1 MVRRPRYLD
10 WTLSP
15 YVAMYFGIEDEA
27 KEGDR
32 RSAIWAVDLGWLER
46 KTHELVRPEAR
57 SLVPDDPKTRA
68 EHLNNLLGQTD
79 RPLIVRMDP
88 PRINERMA
96 AQQGF
101 FLCKLYHQA
110 TFSQI
115 LMTMMIHPETP
126 DRPIVRKLEVN
137 SNCRVEF
144 LKILRSM
151 NIHRAS
157 LFPGLDG
164 FCQSLRLDLE
174 IKD

>member
-1 MVRRPRYLD
+1 
-10 WTLSP
+10 
-15 YVAMYFGIEDEA
+15 MYFGIEEEA

-32 RSAIWAVDLGWLER
+32 RSAVWAIDLGWLEG
-46 KTHELVRPEAR
+46 KTHELLRPEAKT
-57 SLVPDDPKTRA
+57 SGQDDLRTRA
-68 EHLNNLLGQTD
+68 EHLNILLGQTEK
-79 RPLIVRMDP
+79 PVVVRMDP

-96 AQQGF
+96 AQQGL

-126 DRPIVRKLEVN
+126 DRPVVRRLEVD

-174 IKD
+174 IKDERNDQAGR